1 MNKTQLSVETL
12 EARLALKLTSE
23 LSREN
28 HMLPHDIAERL
39 RVARQGAIRLRR
51 PEPVHKP
58 AVSDA
63 WQPSGATSAGLQT
76 DPSESSHSRWMT
88 LVLTL
93 ALIAGIFY
101 IQHVNLQSQVLAAAD
116 VDVELLA
123 DDLPPD
129 AYIDAG
135 FLEFLKHSPE

>member
-1 MNKTQLSVETL
+1 MNKTQLSVESL
-12 EARLALKLTSE
+12 EARLALRLTSQ
-23 LSREN
+23 LSRGN
-28 HMLPHDIAERL
+28 HQLPHDIAERL
-39 RVARQGAIRLRR
+39 RVARQGAVRLRR
-51 PEPVHKP
+51 PEPVPKP
-58 AVSDA
+58 AVAAA
-63 WQPSGATSAGLQT
+63 WQPSGTTSASLQT

-101 IQHVNLQSQVLAAAD
+101 IQHVHLQSQVLAAAD

-135 FLEFLKHSPE
+135 FLEFLKHSP